1 MEYINKAAAVSL
13 VLFVAIFAAFLGA
26 RIDQTTIALLGGT
39 LIGLLIGV
47 LATLL
52 VVVLAVRRRDEVHY
66 DRPARYAAHM
76 PPSPP
81 QYWSLPGIPT
91 PTHDARLL
99 QAMPPSALQPGI
111 PAPDYMLPPIR
122 RRFYMIGEDGEV
134 REIEAPHGDGLSD
147 DPSADDARF

>member
-52 VVVLAVRRRDEVHY
+52 VVLAVRRRDEVHY
-66 DRPARYAAHM
+66 DRSARCAAHM

-81 QYWSLPGIPT
+81 QYWSLPAT
-91 PTHDARLL
+91 PMSPHDARPL
-99 QAMPPSALQPGI
+99 QTMPPSVLQPSI
-111 PAPDYMLPPIR
+111 PASDYMLTPVR
-122 RRFYMIGEDGEV
+122 RRFYMIGEDGEM
-134 REIEAPHGDGLSD
+134 REIEASHSDGLSD